1 MVLSKS
7 LNKIEGNKIYLR
19 KLRIKDANKN
29 YLSWF
34 YDKTTREYI
43 ISAKSTVT
51 IKTLKEYIRTKNAS
65 QNSLLLGIF
74 TKLKHKHVGNIKYE
88 PINSQNKSATL
99 GIMIGDKKYRNKG
112 IGSETIKIS
121 MDWLNKNY
129 NIKKIKLGVDIN
141 NLQAIHL
148 YKKLSFKISSKSNSI
163 IKLEFNF

>member
-1 MVLSKS
+1 M
-7 LNKIEGNKIYLR
+7 
-19 KLRIKDANKN
+19 
-29 YLSWF
+29 
-34 YDKTTREYI
+34 
-43 ISAKSTVT
+43 
-51 IKTLKEYIRTKNAS
+51 
-65 QNSLLLGIF
+65 GIF

-88 PINSQNKSATL
+88 PINRQNKSATL

-112 IGSETIKIS
+112 IGFETIKIS

-148 YKKLSFKISSKSNSI
+148 YKKLSFKISSKSSSI

>member
-65 QNSLLLGIF
+65 QNSLLLGILRLF
-74 TKLKHKHVGNIKYE
+74 
-88 PINSQNKSATL
+88 
-99 GIMIGDKKYRNKG
+99 
-112 IGSETIKIS
+112 
-121 MDWLNKNY
+121 
-129 NIKKIKLGVDIN
+129 
-141 NLQAIHL
+141 
-148 YKKLSFKISSKSNSI
+148 
-163 IKLEFNF
+163 